1 MEING
6 AKRLIARSVKAGQR
20 ALSEY
25 DSKRV
30 LSAYGVPV
38 AVERLAPTAGVARNI
53 AKKIG
58 YPVVLK
64 ACSPNLL
71 HKTEAG
77 LIVIGIGSSQELTK
91 AYKDLLARA
100 GKTYDGTFIV
110 QKMLKGQ
117 RELMI
122 GMTRDKQ
129 FGPSVMFGLGGIF
142 TEVFR
147 DICFRLAPLK
157 SRDAQQMMNE
167 IRSTGILD
175 AVRGMPK
182 VDRQILSRAI
192 VGVGRVAIDNPEI
205 IEIDINPLIVVGS
218 KPIAVDGLIVLKAQ

>member
-1 MEING
+1 MEIKG
-6 AKRLIARSVKAGQR
+6 AKQLIARALIGGQKS
-20 ALSEY
+20 LSEH

-30 LSAYGVPV
+30 LSAYGVPI
-38 AVERLAPTAGVARNI
+38 AVERLAPTAI
-53 AKKIG
+53 AAQDIAEKMG

-64 ACSPNLL
+64 GCSPDLL
-71 HKTEAG
+71 HKTEVG
-77 LIVIGIGSSQELTK
+77 LIAIGIGSSKELAK
-91 AYKDLLARA
+91 AYKDLLVRA
-100 GKTYDGTFIV
+100 GKNYDGTFLV
-110 QKMLKGQ
+110 QKMLNGQ

-157 SRDAQQMMNE
+157 IRDAQQMMNE
-167 IRSTGILD
+167 IRSTKILD

-192 VGVGRVAIDNPEI
+192 VGVGRAAIDNPEI

>member
-1 MEING
+1 MEIKG
-6 AKRLIARSVKAGQR
+6 AKQLIARALIGGQKS
-20 ALSEY
+20 LSEY

-30 LSAYGVPV
+30 LSAYGVPI
-38 AVERLAPTAGVARNI
+38 AVERLAPTAI
-53 AKKIG
+53 AAQDIAEKMG

-64 ACSPNLL
+64 GCSPDLL
-71 HKTEAG
+71 HKTEVG
-77 LIVIGIGSSQELTK
+77 LIAIGIGSSKELAK
-91 AYKDLLARA
+91 AYKDLLVRA
-100 GKTYDGTFIV
+100 GKNYDGTFLV
-110 QKMLKGQ
+110 QKMLNGQ

-157 SRDAQQMMNE
+157 IRDAQQMMNE
-167 IRSTGILD
+167 IRSTKILD

-192 VGVGRVAIDNPEI
+192 VGVGRAAIDNPEI

>member
-1 MEING
+1 MQING
-6 AKRLIARSVKAGQR
+6 AKQLIARALKRGQNS
-20 ALSEY
+20 LSEY

-38 AVERLAPTAGVARNI
+38 AVERLAPTAQAARDI
-53 AKKIG
+53 AEKIG

-64 ACSPNLL
+64 GCSPNLL

-77 LIVIGIGSSQELTK
+77 LIVMGIGSSRELAK
-91 AYKDLLARA
+91 AYKDLLVRA
-100 GKTYDGTFIV
+100 GRNYDGTFLV
-110 QKMLKGQ
+110 QKMLRGQ

-122 GMTRDKQ
+122 GMIRDEQ

-157 SRDAQQMMNE
+157 VRDAHQMMNE
-167 IRSTGILD
+167 IHSTSILD

-192 VGVGRVAIDNPEI
+192 VGVGRAAIDNPEI

-218 KPIAVDGLIVLKAQ
+218 KPIAVDSLIVLKAQ

>member
-1 MEING
+1 MQING
-6 AKRLIARSVKAGQR
+6 AKQVIARAVKAGQK

-30 LSAYGVPV
+30 LSAYGVPI
-38 AVERLAPTAGVARNI
+38 AVERLAPTAI
-53 AKKIG
+53 AAQDIAEKMG

-64 ACSPNLL
+64 GCSPDLL
-71 HKTEAG
+71 HKTEVG
-77 LIVIGIGSSQELTK
+77 LIAIGIGSSKELAK
-91 AYKDLLARA
+91 AYKDLLVRA
-100 GKTYDGTFIV
+100 GKNYDGTFLV
-110 QKMLKGQ
+110 QKMLNGQ

-157 SRDAQQMMNE
+157 IRDAQQMMNE

-205 IEIDINPLIVVGS
+205 IEIDILRMS
-218 KPIAVDGLIVLKAQ
+218 

>member
-1 MEING
+1 MQING
-6 AKRLIARSVKAGQR
+6 AKQLIARALREGQR

-38 AVERLAPTAGVARNI
+38 VVERLAPNATAARDV
-53 AKKIG
+53 AKKMG

-64 ACSPNLL
+64 GCSPNLL
-71 HKTEAG
+71 HKTEVG
-77 LIVIGIGSSQELTK
+77 LIEIGIGSPKE
-91 AYKDLLARA
+91 LARA
-100 GKTYDGTFIV
+100 YKELSVRAGKNYNGTFLV

-122 GMTRDKQ
+122 GMTRDSQ

-142 TEVFR
+142 TEILR
-147 DICFRLAPLK
+147 DFCFRLAPLK
-157 SRDAQQMMNE
+157 TRDAQQMMKE
-167 IRSTGILD
+167 IRSTRILD

-192 VGVGRVAIDNPEI
+192 VGVGRAAIDNPEI
-205 IEIDINPLIVVGS
+205 IEIDINPLVVVGS
-218 KPIAVDGLIVLKAQ
+218 RPIAVDGLILLKE

>member
-1 MEING
+1 MEIKG
-6 AKRLIARSVKAGQR
+6 AKQLIARALIGGQKS
-20 ALSEY
+20 LSEH

-38 AVERLAPTAGVARNI
+38 AVERLAPTAI
-53 AKKIG
+53 AAQDIAEKMG

-64 ACSPNLL
+64 GCSPDLL

-77 LIVIGIGSSQELTK
+77 LIAIGIGSSKELAK
-91 AYKDLLARA
+91 AYKDLLVRA
-100 GKTYDGTFIV
+100 GKNYDGTFLV

-157 SRDAQQMMNE
+157 IRDAQQMMNE
-167 IRSTGILD
+167 IRSTRILD

-192 VGVGRVAIDNPEI
+192 VGVGRAAIDNPEI

>member
-1 MEING
+1 MQING
-6 AKRLIARSVKAGQR
+6 AKQVIAGALKAGQK

-38 AVERLAPTAGVARNI
+38 AFERLAPTAAAASDI
-53 AKKIG
+53 AKKMG

-64 ACSPNLL
+64 GCSPNLL

-77 LIVIGIGSSQELTK
+77 LIEIGIGSSKELAK
-91 AYKDLLARA
+91 AYKDLLVRA
-100 GKTYDGTFIV
+100 GENYDGTFLV

-157 SRDAQQMMNE
+157 IRDAQQMMNE
-167 IRSTGILD
+167 IRSTRILD

-192 VGVGRVAIDNPEI
+192 VGVGRAAIDNPEI